1 MTVPRRRRPIGR
13 AGRTFIATLFLGVAV
28 AAR

>member
-1 MTVPRRRRPIGR
+1 MTAPARRRPIRR

-28 AAR
+28 AIR